1 MAGTVN
7 CPLTTPDETEQLDPA
22 IGLPSHRIT
31 QDVSLKLKSVPVRV
45 TADPVPPWSGSSV
58 ILGAKTVKVSD
69 AEPGITCVPSVIV
82 IVYDMKV
89 VG

>member
-1 MAGTVN
+1 MN

-31 QDVSLKLKSVPVRV
+31 QDVSLKLKLVPVRV
-45 TADPVPPWSGSSV
+45 TAEPVPPWFGVSV
-58 ILGAKTVKVSD
+58 IVGARTVKVSD
-69 AEPGITCVPSVIV
+69 AEPGITCVTSVIV